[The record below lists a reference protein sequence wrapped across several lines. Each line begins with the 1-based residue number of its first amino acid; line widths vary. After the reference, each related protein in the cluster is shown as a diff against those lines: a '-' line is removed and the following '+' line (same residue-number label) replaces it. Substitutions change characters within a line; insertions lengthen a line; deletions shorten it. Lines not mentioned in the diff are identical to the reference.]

1 MQCLCRI
8 NLFFIL
14 VVFLQISFLNKESR
28 DETRI
33 GPDIRLFGKK
43 KPNIR
48 QGMPD
53 NPAGYPANK
62 ADLAQPF
69 YRARD
74 ARSGTSV
81 SAYSVH
87 PGGVSTNLG
96 RNLAEYLPTQ
106 GWKLFSCSHSQQSS
120 Q

>member
-1 MQCLCRI
+1 MDVAEKCSLCLLVYNFLYLLDIISQYSCFRVGSD
-8 NLFFIL
+8 IL
-14 VVFLQISFLNKESR
+14 LS
-28 DETRI
+28 
-33 GPDIRLFGKK
+33 GKK

-106 GWKLFSCSHSQQSS
+106 GCKLFSSS
-120 Q
+120 